1 MTEDNELINF
11 YESVQI
17 EGKLRTEEHARRWTA
32 ATLRILGVALDGR
45 TKRRLA
51 RALPQELSQWLTDV
65 FWLLHFRS
73 QFEPGPVRQE
83 SSPACWQHR
92 LPVCAVPHQGRSE
105 RRQADGRR
113 DLQREVAE
121 ATAGSARVGSLELM
135 AGRRNRTPLIRGGRR
150 RGPLP
155 AFWFRSILLLLGAV
169 CASPPPLAAERA
181 PCR

>member
-11 YESVQI
+11 YESVQR

-65 FWLLHFRS
+65 FWLLHFRDPNLS
-73 QFEPGPVRQE
+73 RDRFVKRVARRAGNTDYQFAPFPIKAVLSGVRQMVDE
-83 SSPACWQHR
+83 
-92 LPVCAVPHQGRSE
+92 
-105 RRQADGRR
+105 

-121 ATAGSARVGSLELM
+121 ALSPEVREL
-135 AGRRNRTPLIRGGRR
+135 
-150 RGPLP
+150 
-155 AFWFRSILLLLGAV
+155 WQQS
-169 CASPPPLAAERA
+169 
-181 PCR
+181 